1 MCIAVPME
9 IVHIYK
15 DGKALVRQ
23 DNLETDIDV
32 SLIENPKPGDYVIV
46 HAGFAIE
53 ALDLEEAK
61 ERLELFKAM
70 SESPG
75 TAIC

>member
-1 MCIAVPME
+1 MCLAIPME
-9 IVHIYK
+9 IVQMYE

-32 SLIENPKPGDYVIV
+32 SLIENPKRGDYVIV

-61 ERLELFKAM
+61 ERLKLFQAM
-70 SESPG
+70 SELLRDV
-75 TAIC
+75 